1 MKSKRRH
8 ELQEN
13 VLAHELVEVKQFF
26 SKYGSWIFGGSL
38 AVLIVV
44 LIVWF
49 AHSRG
54 RQRAADE

>member
-26 SKYGSWIFGGSL
+26 SKYGNWIAGAWRLCLSL
-38 AVLIVV
+38 C
-44 LIVWF
+44 
-49 AHSRG
+49 
-54 RQRAADE
+54 